1 MPHQYSLESE
11 QESQSNFSPKLVS
24 EQEVLLRLLYAPE
37 HIVDGNVIETA
48 ISLKDLKCRGVSLD
62 RLSYVEKEIIKKRIA
77 AQTSKA
83 PDKRQEASLSK
94 FSCSDIRSIK
104 NNNNND
110 QVFLIIDDATQT
122 NIAHASIFLIKES
135 CDPRK
140 ARAELVSCLQD
151 RASLSSLI
159 P

>member
-1 MPHQYSLESE
+1 M
-11 QESQSNFSPKLVS
+11 S

-62 RLSYVEKEIIKKRIA
+62 RLSYVEKEIIKKRIE

-83 PDKRQEASLSK
+83 PDERQEASLSK
-94 FSCSDIRSIK
+94 FSCSDIRNI
-104 NNNNND
+104 NNNND

-122 NIAHASIFLIKES
+122 NIAHASIFLIKGS
-135 CDPRK
+135 CPPRK
-140 ARAELVSCLQD
+140 ARAELVRCLQD
-151 RASLSSLI
+151 RQSLSSLI